1 MGGSHAH
8 RDDAAPVEVQ
18 SRPRAVLLAV
28 LGAFAVLTVAGLVV
42 LWPNGADVDELSES
56 VTFAAPGV
64 TFPRADVIDVQPAC
78 ERLEDDDGC
87 GRITV
92 RVSEGVGVDSELEVG
107 VPPDVL
113 EAGLSP
119 GDTVKLIR
127 IPAQDQQ
134 DPSFNYF
141 GTVRSAPVGLMLGVF
156 VVVVLVVARWR
167 GLFALVG
174 LAFAG
179 SVLVTFMLP
188 ALLAGEN
195 APLVGI
201 VGSAAIMYVVLYTT
215 HGFSLR
221 TSAALA
227 GTLVGILMT
236 AGIGYAAVRSS
247 RLTGVTDDGDRILST
262 LGGDLSF
269 QGLLTCAIIVAGL
282 GVLNDVTITQAS
294 AVWELRG
301 AAPTLSRRRVFV
313 SGMRIGR
320 DHIASTIYTIVFA
333 YAGTALT
340 VLLLL
345 SLYERPVLDLLATEE
360 IGQEVV
366 RTLATSIGL
375 VLAVPLTTLI
385 AVATL
390 PPAASETATTDQH
403 QNRYPSRADGL
414 AGRPRGRRATAV
426 PEEGPGST
434 EQGGG

>member
-8 RDDAAPVEVQ
+8 RAAEDAVPVTVER
-18 SRPRAVLLAV
+18 RPRLVLLAV
-28 LGAFAVLTVAGLVV
+28 LGALFVLTISGVVA
-42 LWPNGADVDELSES
+42 LWPDTSKVDELSES
-56 VTFAAPGV
+56 VSFAAPGV
-64 TFPRADVIDVQPAC
+64 TFPSADVVEVQEPCAS
-78 ERLEDDDGC
+78 LSEDQGC

-92 RVSEGVGVDSELEVG
+92 RVAEGESADEEVTVG

-113 EAGLSP
+113 EAGLTA
-119 GDTVKLIR
+119 GDTVKLIVV
-127 IPAQDQQ
+127 PAQDQQ
-134 DPSFNYF
+134 EPSYSYF
-141 GTVRSAPVGLMLGVF
+141 GTVRTPPIALLLGIF
-156 VVVVLVVARWR
+156 VVVVVAVARWR
-167 GLFALVG
+167 GVFALIG

-179 SVLVTFMLP
+179 AVFVSFMLP
-188 ALLAGEN
+188 ALLSGEN
-195 APLVGI
+195 GPLVGI
-201 VGSAAIMYVVLYTT
+201 VGSSAIMYVVLYTT
-215 HGFSLR
+215 HGWSLR

-227 GTLVGILMT
+227 GTLVGIGLT
-236 AGIGYAAVRSS
+236 AAIGYLAVGDS

-269 QGLLTCAIIVAGL
+269 QGLLTCAIIIAGL

-294 AVWELRG
+294 AVWEIRG
-301 AAPTLSRRRVFV
+301 AAPTISRRRVFV

-345 SLYERPVLDLLATEE
+345 SLYDRPFLDLLATEE

-385 AVATL
+385 AVVTL
-390 PPAASETATTDQH
+390 PAAIDSEPEPATT
-403 QNRYPSRADGL
+403 
-414 AGRPRGRRATAV
+414 
-426 PEEGPGST
+426 PGM
-434 EQGGG
+434 